1 MIKQPFTQTGVDNA
15 QAAFMML
22 TALEQSAAINL
33 IRTDFDAWMNQ
44 WFALTTRQQQQIQTM
59 DPDFKQKIAIAIA
72 NTYQVGYI
80 VNFTKDDPG
89 EDIPD
94 RKETQVF
101 GLEDWQ
107 DLNDSANGKTLRIP
121 LMIRIS
127 YGSHR

>member
-15 QAAFMML
+15 QANFLTL
-22 TALEQSAAINL
+22 TALEQSAVISL

-44 WFALTTRQQQQIQTM
+44 WFALTTRQLQQIQTM

-72 NTYQVGYI
+72 NTNNYQAGYI
-80 VNFTKDDPG
+80 VNFTKEDPG

-107 DLNDSANGKTLRIP
+107 DPNNDANLKTLPIP

-127 YGSHR
+127 YGT

>member
-15 QAAFMML
+15 QAAFMTL
-22 TALEQSAAINL
+22 TALEQSAVINL

-44 WFALTTRQQQQIQTM
+44 WFALTMRQQQQIETM
-59 DPDFKQKIAIAIA
+59 DPDFKLKIAIAIA
-72 NTYQVGYI
+72 NTYQAGYI
-80 VNFTKDDPG
+80 VNFTKEDPG

-121 LMIRIS
+121 LMIKIS
-127 YGSHR
+127 YDT

>member
-15 QAAFMML
+15 QAAFMTL
-22 TALEQSAAINL
+22 TALEQSAVINL

-44 WFALTTRQQQQIQTM
+44 WFALTVRQQQQIETM
-59 DPDFKQKIAIAIA
+59 DPDFKLKIAIAIA
-72 NTYQVGYI
+72 NTYQAGYI
-80 VNFTKDDPG
+80 VNFTKEDPG

-107 DLNDSANGKTLRIP
+107 DLNDSANGKALRIP
-121 LMIRIS
+121 LMIKIS
-127 YGSHR
+127 YDT

>member
-1 MIKQPFTQTGVDNA
+1 MIKQPFTQIGVDNA
-15 QAAFMML
+15 QAAFMTL
-22 TALEQSAAINL
+22 TALEQSAVINM

-44 WFALTTRQQQQIQTM
+44 WFALTMSQQQQIETM
-59 DPDFKQKIAIAIA
+59 DPDFKLKIAIAIA
-72 NTYQVGYI
+72 NTYQAGYI
-80 VNFTKDDPG
+80 VNFTKEDPG

-121 LMIRIS
+121 LMIKIS
-127 YGSHR
+127 YDT

>member
-15 QAAFMML
+15 QTEFMTL
-22 TALEQSAAINL
+22 TALEQSTVLSL
-33 IRTDFDAWMNQ
+33 IRIDFDAWMNQ
-44 WFALTTRQQQQIQTM
+44 WFALTMRQQQQIETM

-72 NTYQVGYI
+72 NNYQAGYI
-80 VNFTKDDPG
+80 VNFTKEAPG

-107 DLNDSANGKTLRIP
+107 DLNDSANGKTLRTP

-127 YGSHR
+127 YGT

>member
-1 MIKQPFTQTGVDNA
+1 MIKQPFTQTGVNNA
-15 QAAFMML
+15 QANFLTL
-22 TALEQSAAINL
+22 TALEQSAVINL

-44 WFALTTRQQQQIQTM
+44 WFALTTRQQQQIQAM

-72 NTYQVGYI
+72 NTYQAGYI
-80 VNFTKDDPG
+80 VNFTKEDSG

-107 DLNDSANGKTLRIP
+107 DLNDSVNEKTLRVP
-121 LMIRIS
+121 LMIKIS
-127 YGSHR
+127 YGT

>member
-15 QAAFMML
+15 QAEFRTL
-22 TALEQSAAINL
+22 TALEQSAVLSL
-33 IRTDFDAWMNQ
+33 IRTDFGAWMNQ
-44 WFALTTRQQQQIQTM
+44 WFALTIRQQQQIQTM

-72 NTYQVGYI
+72 NTYQAGYI
-80 VNFTKDDPG
+80 VNFTKESPG

-107 DLNDSANGKTLRIP
+107 DLNDSANLKTLRVP

-127 YGSHR
+127 YGT